1 MRRLGPP
8 LGDKTLVILS
18 SNSGFGEEE
27 NITMSS
33 AREFA
38 EPLSVQGVKAYVL
51 SFQKS
56 TLVCEDQDD
65 DDTEG

>member
-1 MRRLGPP
+1 
-8 LGDKTLVILS
+8 
-18 SNSGFGEEE
+18 
-27 NITMSS
+27 MSS

-56 TLVCEDQDD
+56 TLVCEDQED